1 MHMTP
6 TEPAERTTE
15 DLDAVACRFLRSEFA
30 RETYCD
36 WPIDRRIEA
45 YLRHHEADG
54 LLSNGFSFNLL
65 LERVM
70 ANIGPAVR
78 DGVLPTPGP
87 PDLP

>member
-1 MHMTP
+1 MTP

-15 DLDAVACRFLRSEFA
+15 NLDAVACRFLRSEYA
-30 RETYCD
+30 SQIYSD

-45 YLRHHEADG
+45 YIRHYEASRLLTDG
-54 LLSNGFSFNLL
+54 HSYNLL

-78 DGVLPTPGP
+78 RGVLPAPGSS
-87 PDLP
+87 DLP